1 MRKAIRAFDAFCRE
15 LHRVFTV
22 NCRMYPYRIR
32 AIGKPHG
39 IHLRPR
45 TYSRTRRHPRLPRH
59 RYAHRLRSRRH
70 RHAGSHPMARTDPS
84 DCRHSHNPAH
94 RHPLQ
99 RNTRHNRKKRR
110 LRHHLAKE
118 GSLSRHRLCPGI
130 CSNPR
135 PAAIHPQTHTQ
146 TIGTTPPS
154 LSPLSSL
161 SSRSSTSNYR

>member
-1 MRKAIRAFDAFCRE
+1 MPLESHTTSTLDRE
-15 LHRVFTV
+15 HIAARVDTV
-22 NCRMYPYRIR
+22 IDRDTVTLTVSVAGDTVMQ
-32 AIGKPHG
+32 
-39 IHLRPR
+39 
-45 TYSRTRRHPRLPRH
+45 
-59 RYAHRLRSRRH
+59 
-70 RHAGSHPMARTDPS
+70 GSHPMARTDPS

-110 LRHHLAKE
+110 LRHHLAAKE

-146 TIGTTPPS
+146 TVGDTALPLYP
-154 LSPLSSL
+154 LYPLSSPL
-161 SSRSSTSNYR
+161 QVTTGNYIVLTGPVVCEDCRSFSCSYGIDTA